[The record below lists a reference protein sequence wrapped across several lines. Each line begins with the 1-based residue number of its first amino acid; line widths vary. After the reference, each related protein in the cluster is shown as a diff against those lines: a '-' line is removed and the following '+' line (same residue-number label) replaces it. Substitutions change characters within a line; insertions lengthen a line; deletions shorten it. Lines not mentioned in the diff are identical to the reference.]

1 MRRVLRENA
10 LCALAAL
17 AGCAAL
23 AHLALQSFAWSDYET
38 EMLPAVEA
46 LTRGEAHR
54 FLTLAPVFGGSLIER
69 APAILLPGLWGGGQL
84 AVYRALAVPG
94 LLACA
99 AIGLWLAAG
108 MRAAGSNRLGRSV
121 ALLLC
126 ACNPV
131 ALIALEYGHSEEL
144 LGAALCL
151 WAVLLAARPRLGRG
165 GALAAGALLGL
176 AVANKQWAL
185 VAAPAVLLAVP
196 VGLRRWCLLAAGLSA
211 GAVLAPLLLGSS
223 GAFAASSSAAAT
235 GASQLFEPWQ
245 IWWFLGHHG
254 IVRAPD
260 GAIRPGYRVGPA
272 WIERYS
278 RLLVLAGAAGAGMA
292 MWSALLRRARS
303 CGPARRAAGRLGERD
318 ALCALA
324 LLLLMRCLLDTWDA
338 LYYPLP
344 FLIAMTVWECRT
356 WPRRPPLLSLVAA
369 GLVWAFVEVLHHSL
383 SPDLQAALFLAW
395 TVPLAGWLARRLSLS
410 IRSAPAQP
418 PPAAQETTV
427 SSLGSPVRTSR
438 PSAVTTA
445 RSSIRTPSVSGR

>member
-10 LCALAAL
+10 PCALAAL

-23 AHLALQSFAWSDYET
+23 AHLALRSFAWTDYET

-46 LTRGEAHR
+46 LTRGEVHR

-69 APAILLPGLWGGGQL
+69 APAVLLPGLWGGGQL
-84 AVYRALAVPG
+84 AVYRMLALPG

-99 AIGLWLAAG
+99 GLGVWLAAG
-108 MRAAGSNRLGRSV
+108 MRADGASRLSRGV
-121 ALLLC
+121 AVLLC

-131 ALIALEYGHSEEL
+131 ALVALEYGHSEEL
-144 LGAALCL
+144 LGAALCVG
-151 WAVLLAARPRLGRG
+151 AVLVAARPRLGRA
-165 GALAAGALLGL
+165 GALAAGVLLGL
-176 AVANKQWAL
+176 AIANKQWAL

-223 GAFAASSSAAAT
+223 GTFAASSGSAVT

-278 RLLVLAGAAGAGMA
+278 RTVVLAAAAAAGLAVWTALMRRERL
-292 MWSALLRRARS
+292 SAL
-303 CGPARRAAGRLGERD
+303 ARRAAGRLGERD

-356 WPRRPPLLSLVAA
+356 WTGRPPLLSLTAS
-369 GLVWAFVEVLHHSL
+369 GLIWVFVEVLHQRL
-383 SPDLQAALFLAW
+383 SADLQAGAFLAW
-395 TVPLAGWLARRLSLS
+395 TVPLAGWLARRLLCSL
-410 IRSAPAQP
+410 RRGPAGAAPRT
-418 PPAAQETTV
+418 QETTV
-427 SSLGSPVRTSR
+427 SSLGNPVRTSL
-438 PSAVTTA
+438 PSGLTTA
-445 RSSIRTPSVSGR
+445 RSSMRTPSVSGR